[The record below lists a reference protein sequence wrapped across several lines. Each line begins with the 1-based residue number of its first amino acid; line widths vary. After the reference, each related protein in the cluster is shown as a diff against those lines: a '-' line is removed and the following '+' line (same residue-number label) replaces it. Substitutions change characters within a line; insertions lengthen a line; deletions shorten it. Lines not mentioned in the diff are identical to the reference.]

1 MVKFFTNRV
10 ICAAF
15 IVLGAASANAELVKT
30 PILQIFED
38 ENGTVTESVGYKVTG
53 LENGEVAMVY
63 TNHLRTATL
72 RVRANLEN
80 VQFLVVGG
88 GGGGGGGLAGPGG
101 GGGGVVTGFVYKL
114 EKNDIVDIKVGAGGT
129 GGQKAAASGTVGGN
143 SSVVVGGKSYVL
155 AYGGGAGP
163 RNAYGVDGGSGSG
176 GGAYKTT
183 AVKYTGG
190 IALDAECAEGVLFAE
205 SFGHAGGSNGNS
217 AYCSGGGG
225 GAMGVGGDG
234 SGAKGGAGGAG
245 LGVDITGTLITYG
258 SGGGGGG
265 NGAKGT
271 GGANAGDGGNNT
283 GTNKEAGSAKANC
296 GGGGG
301 GGGPNNN
308 TTGKGGNGGSGIV
321 VLRYKE
327 PNTSGF
333 KVIVR

>member
-1 MVKFFTNRV
+1 MVKFLTNRV
-10 ICAAF
+10 ISVA
-15 IVLGAASANAELVKT
+15 IVVLGAASASAELVKT
-30 PILQIFED
+30 PILQTFED
-38 ENGTVTESVGYKVTG
+38 ENGTVTESVGYKITG
-53 LENGEVAMVY
+53 LRNKEVAMVY

-72 RVRANLEN
+72 RVRASLEN
-80 VQFLVVGG
+80 IQFLVVGG

-129 GGQKAAASGTVGGN
+129 GGQKTAARGTVGGN

-155 AYGGGAGP
+155 AYGGGAGS
-163 RNAYGVDGGSGSG
+163 RDAYGVDGGSGSG

-190 IALDAECAEGVLFAE
+190 TALDAECAEGVLFAE

-225 GAMGVGGDG
+225 AMGVGGDG
-234 SGAKGGAGGAG
+234 SAAKGGAGGAG
-245 LGVDITGTLITYG
+245 LGVDITGSLVVYG

-265 NGAKGT
+265 NGTKGT
-271 GGANAGDGGNNT
+271 GGANAGDGGNNST
-283 GTNKEAGSAKANC
+283 TDKKAGSAKANC

-308 TTGKGGNGGSGIV
+308 TTGKGGDGGSGIV